1 MLYTTF
7 TSKSARAELS
17 AVSGFLFSNAR
28 VISFTGKVRIE
39 DLSVGRLTLD
49 SIDDIAYDRL
59 QCGTF
64 SQGKYDS
71 LILKNNRIRAD
82 LGKLQ
87 ETCSMIDEGSEEV
100 PSDLVY
106 N

>member
-1 MLYTTF
+1 MNDEVRTLKRELDNLKEEIGEIDSEEYFERML
-7 TSKSARAELS
+7 A
-17 AVSGFLFSNAR
+17 
-28 VISFTGKVRIE
+28 
-39 DLSVGRLTLD
+39 TLD

-64 SQGKYDS
+64 SQEKYDS